1 MYLSYTNHILLL
13 FVFQHFPLFIL
24 LDLKLYFFFH
34 LFDHIEEMQPQKS
47 SIHSGKTVKT
57 LLFNISLLILCH
69 QKGPQ
74 SIDTMASLLCLT
86 SFTFSFLSV
95 PNLISKFNSHNL
107 ALSLNF
113 SPLSCFIIC
122 CCFAKSSVQFS

>member
-13 FVFQHFPLFIL
+13 FIFQHFPLFIL

-34 LFDHIEEMQPQKS
+34 LFDHSEEMQPQKS

-69 QKGPQ
+69 PGTSNPL
-74 SIDTMASLLCLT
+74 ILWHPFTASLP
-86 SFTFSFLSV
+86 SRFHFLSV

-122 CCFAKSSVQFS
+122 CFLC